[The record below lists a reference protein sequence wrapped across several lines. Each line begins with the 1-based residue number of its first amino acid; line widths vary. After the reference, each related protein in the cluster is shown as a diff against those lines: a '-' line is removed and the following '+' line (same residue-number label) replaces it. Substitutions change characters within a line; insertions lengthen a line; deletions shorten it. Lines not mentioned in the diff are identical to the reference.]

1 MASAIKMIT
10 LGVTEKMIVISGEL
24 VFMALLVWG
33 QLVVMVVMAD
43 CTWVAVVRF
52 VSILISPFVLLL
64 VECVGEGL
72 GLLSW

>member
-24 VFMALLVWG
+24 VFMVLVWD
-33 QLVVMVVMAD
+33 QLVVMVVMAG

-64 VECVGEGL
+64 LVECVGEGL
-72 GLLSW
+72 GP

>member
-52 VSILISPFVLLL
+52 VSILISPFVLLFL

-72 GLLSW
+72 GP